1 LILTEDFDEAPT
13 SLGGT
18 EMKTCIIVV
27 LSTLLSAN
35 TAYSQATNTT
45 ARYRIAVDVAHRQV
59 FWGHPSD
66 TVGMPA
72 SRPDRMRFLASKLQ
86 ENARPLDAEVVF
98 LNREIVASALGNV
111 DLLFIHV
118 PSSRYSE
125 SEVAAVRAFLGRGG
139 SLFLVMEV
147 DYWATL
153 EQANVND
160 LIRPYGIQFGADS
173 PDTLVG
179 GGTRA
184 GLITERA
191 LKIPYHGGRI
201 VTGGT
206 PFSFSVGPEP
216 VAFGTFA
223 ELDGGGKLVV
233 MGDGMAALYMNS
245 WQGVN
250 DYQTEAFMQE
260 VLAWLLK

>member
-1 LILTEDFDEAPT
+1 
-13 SLGGT
+13 
-18 EMKTCIIVV
+18 MKTCVIIV
-27 LSTLLSAN
+27 LGALLSVHATCSQPAN
-35 TAYSQATNTT
+35 TPAGRS
-45 ARYRIAVDVAHRQV
+45 IAVDVAHDQI

-72 SRPDRMRFLASKLQ
+72 SPPERMRFLESKLR
-86 ENARPLDAEVVF
+86 ENAKPLNAEVVF
-98 LNREIVASALGNV
+98 LNKQIRASDLSNV

-118 PSSRYSE
+118 PSSQYSE
-125 SEVAAVRAFLGRGG
+125 SEVAAVRAFLARGG

-160 LIRPYGIQFGADS
+160 LIRPYDIQFGADS

-179 GGTRA
+179 GRTRD

-201 VTGGT
+201 VSGGT
-206 PFSFSVGPEP
+206 PFSFTVGPDP

-223 ELDGGGKLVV
+223 ELDGGGRLVV
-233 MGDGMAALYMNS
+233 MGEGMASLYMNS
-245 WQGVN
+245 WQGVD

-260 VLAWLLK
+260 VLEWLLN